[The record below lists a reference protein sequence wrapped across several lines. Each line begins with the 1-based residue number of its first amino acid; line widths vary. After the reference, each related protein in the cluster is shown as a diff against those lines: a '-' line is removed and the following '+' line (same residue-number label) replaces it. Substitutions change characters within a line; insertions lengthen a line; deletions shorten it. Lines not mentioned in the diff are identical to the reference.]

1 MKLAEKTLWQH
12 PIEDCAFSSQ
22 GVVKF
27 GFAVESEKW
36 CIDKSAKNMMKGC
49 IMSNRKLPESQ
60 SSEFD
65 SKICIN
71 LKGPVLLPW
80 GF

>member
-1 MKLAEKTLWQH
+1 MKFAEKTLWQH
-12 PIEDCAFSSQ
+12 PIEDYAFSSQ

-49 IMSNRKLPESQ
+49 IMSNRKLAVAI
-60 SSEFD
+60 
-65 SKICIN
+65 KR
-71 LKGPVLLPW
+71 V
-80 GF
+80 